1 MKATFLEITHAEY
14 LSGYTLKVTFNNGE
28 CRTFDFADVIARY
41 PAFAPLS
48 EESRFKAFTITD
60 TLEWEN
66 GRIDIA
72 PEYIYEHGKAA

>member
-1 MKATFLEITHAEY
+1 MEAMFLEITNAEY

-28 CRTFDFADVIARY
+28 SRTFDFSDIIARY

-48 EESRFKAFTITD
+48 EECRFKAFTVTD

-72 PEYIYEHGKAA
+72 PEYIYEHGQAA

>member
-1 MKATFLEITHAEY
+1 MFLEITHAEY
-14 LSGYTLKVTFNNGE
+14 LSDFILKVTFNNGE

-41 PAFAPLS
+41 PAFAPLG
-48 EESRFKAFTITD
+48 EKSRFKAFTVTD
-60 TLEWEN
+60 TLEWDN

>member
-1 MKATFLEITHAEY
+1 M
-14 LSGYTLKVTFNNGE
+14 
-28 CRTFDFADVIARY
+28 FDFTDVIARY
-41 PAFAPLS
+41 PAFAPLV
-48 EESRFKAFTITD
+48 ETSRFKAFTITD

>member
-1 MKATFLEITHAEY
+1 MFLEITQAEY

-28 CRTFDFADVIARY
+28 HRTFDFSEIINRY
-41 PAFAPLS
+41 PVFAPLT
-48 EESRFKAFTITD
+48 ELDCFKAFTITD

-72 PEYIYEHGKAA
+72 PEYIYEHGEAA